1 VVGSKGVHEHVVGL
15 ASVGCIAISRMASM
29 SDGVIP
35 CR

>member
-1 VVGSKGVHEHVVGL
+1 MHEDVAEL
-15 ASVGCIAISRMASM
+15 ASVGSIAISRMASM